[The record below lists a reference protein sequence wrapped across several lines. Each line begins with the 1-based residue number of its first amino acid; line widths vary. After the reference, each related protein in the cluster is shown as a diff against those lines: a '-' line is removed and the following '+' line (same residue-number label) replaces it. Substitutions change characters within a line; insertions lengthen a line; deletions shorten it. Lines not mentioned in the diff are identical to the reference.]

1 MKTSLVSILAT
12 LFLAS
17 LVWLFF
23 SRMTP
28 DAPLSGE
35 EMVLVVA
42 CCFLLVLLFQ
52 VIWKRLHKERTK

>member
-1 MKTSLVSILAT
+1 MKTSFITVVAT

-28 DAPLSGE
+28 DAPVSGK
-35 EMVLVVA
+35 EMVFIVIG
-42 CCFLLVLLFQ
+42 CFLLVVLCQ
-52 VIWKRLHKERTK
+52 VLWKRLHKEQKK